1 MGFPVGS
8 EHKESACIVGDPGSI
23 PGSGRPPWKK
33 EWHPTPVFLPGE
45 SHGQRS
51 LVGHSPWGHKESNM
65 TEQLSFTV
73 SCILYRN

>member
-8 EHKESACIVGDPGSI
+8 ERKESACIVGDPGSI
-23 PGSGRPPWKK
+23 PGSSRPLEKGMAPDSSILAWRI
-33 EWHPTPVFLPGE
+33 P
-45 SHGQRS
+45 QRS

-65 TEQLSFTV
+65 TEQLNFTL